1 MMWTASTILLPFAKF
16 SLKERHTG
24 PLDPED
30 FQALKESARRVFWI
44 CFFLQISKNI
54 KINISKTV
62 FIHICKCIPNRLVLE
77 ENQLLREAEAGA
89 RQRLERVQVGFHERA
104 EESFKMR
111 KIYKG
116 NHKVEAQK
124 RLGKAEEELASHR
137 IENSRLSLAN
147 QRLQEEV
154 CQIYS

>member
-1 MMWTASTILLPFAKF
+1 M
-16 SLKERHTG
+16 
-24 PLDPED
+24 
-30 FQALKESARRVFWI
+30 
-44 CFFLQISKNI
+44 
-54 KINISKTV
+54 
-62 FIHICKCIPNRLVLE
+62 E

-89 RQRLERVQVGFHERA
+89 RQRLERVQVGFQDRA
-104 EESFKMR
+104 EKSFKMR

-124 RLGKAEEELASHR
+124 RLEIAEEELASHR

-154 CQIYS
+154 CQILRFPLPGFCYILD

>member
-1 MMWTASTILLPFAKF
+1 M
-16 SLKERHTG
+16 
-24 PLDPED
+24 
-30 FQALKESARRVFWI
+30 
-44 CFFLQISKNI
+44 
-54 KINISKTV
+54 
-62 FIHICKCIPNRLVLE
+62 E

-89 RQRLERVQVGFHERA
+89 RQRLERVQVAFHDRV

-111 KIYKG
+111 KIYQG

-124 RLGKAEEELASHR
+124 RLEIAEEELASHR

-154 CQIYS
+154 CQILRFPLLGFHILD